1 MEHSTMRKMIRAATL
16 SLLVLTTT
24 SGVAG
29 LEVMVASS
37 ALAQLDGPVGGSA
50 QGTGSDQPDPPSPPI
65 PTPTT
70 PTPVPPVPVP

>member
-37 ALAQLDGPVGGSA
+37 ALAQLDGPAGGSA
-50 QGTGSDQPDPPSPPI
+50 QGTDSDQPDPPSPPI

>member
-1 MEHSTMRKMIRAATL
+1 MEHSTMRKLIRAATL

-37 ALAQLDGPVGGSA
+37 ALAQLDGPA